1 MKEKSNGQSIFHRW
15 LLDNKIVSAM
25 LMILLFLIIVF
36 MIHKVAF
43 IFNPVAEFF
52 SAVGAP
58 IIIAGV
64 FYFLLNPMVDWA
76 ERRFN
81 FPRIATISIQFI
93 VLAVLIIWGL
103 AVFIP
108 WMSNQII
115 SLVNEWPT
123 YWHKIVTMINHFTS
137 NKQFNAVNKWFNTT
151 NSEISTWLK
160 DYSAEYA
167 KKGLHGVSSVVGTVT
182 SVVIAIITFPF
193 VLFYL
198 LKDGHQMPAYI
209 AKFLPV
215 KARHS
220 FLETLKEISTQIS
233 NYIRGQISVA
243 FAVMIMFAIG
253 YTIIGLPYGWL
264 IAIVAGI
271 LNIIPF
277 LGSFLA
283 MVPAV
288 VVGIFVSPV
297 MLISV
302 LVVFMIEQTLEGRII
317 SPKLLGSSMKIHPVT
332 VLIVLLSAGN
342 IFGILGVIFGV
353 PGYAI
358 LKVLIYRFYNW
369 WQTSSDLFKETDRK
383 SVV

>member
-25 LMILLFLIIVF
+25 FMILLFLIIVF

-108 WMSNQII
+108 WMSSQII

-369 WQTSSDLFKETDRK
+369 WQTSSDLFKETD
-383 SVV
+383 

>member
-25 LMILLFLIIVF
+25 FMILLFLIIVF

-43 IFNPVAEFF
+43 IFDPVAEFF

-108 WMSNQII
+108 WMSSQII

-215 KARHS
+215 KARRS
-220 FLETLKEISTQIS
+220 FLEMLKEISTQIS

-302 LVVFMIEQTLEGRII
+302 LVVFMIEQTLEGRLI

-369 WQTSSDLFKETDRK
+369 WQTSSDLFKETDQN
-383 SVV
+383 

>member
-1 MKEKSNGQSIFHRW
+1 MKEKPNGQSIFQRW
-15 LLDNKIVSAM
+15 MLDNKVVSAM
-25 LMILLFLIIVF
+25 LMILLFLIIIF
-36 MIHKVAF
+36 MLHKVEF
-43 IFNPVAEFF
+43 IFAPVAEFF
-52 SAVGAP
+52 RAVGAP

-76 ERRFN
+76 ERRYN
-81 FPRIATISIQFI
+81 FPRIATISIQFL

-108 WMSNQII
+108 WVSSQIG
-115 SLVNEWPT
+115 SLVEEWPT
-123 YWHKIVTMINHFTS
+123 YWHKIVHMVDRFTS
-137 NKQFNAVNKWFNTT
+137 NKQFNAINKWFNTT
-151 NSEISTWLK
+151 NTEISSWLQ

-198 LKDGHQMPAYI
+198 LKDGHQMPAYV
-209 AKFLPV
+209 AKFLPT
-215 KARHS
+215 KARRS

-233 NYIRGQISVA
+233 NYIRGQIAVA

-283 MVPAV
+283 MVPAI
-288 VVGIFVSPV
+288 VVGIFVSPI

-302 LVVFMIEQTLEGRII
+302 LIVFMIEQTLEGRLI

-342 IFGILGVIFGV
+342 VFGILGVIFGV

-358 LKVLIYRFYNW
+358 LKVLVYRFYSW
-369 WQTSSDLFKETDRK
+369 WESTSDIFKETD
-383 SVV
+383 

>member
-25 LMILLFLIIVF
+25 FMILLFLIIVF

-43 IFNPVAEFF
+43 IFDPVAEFF

-76 ERRFN
+76 ERCFN

-108 WMSNQII
+108 WMSSQII

-215 KARHS
+215 KARRS
-220 FLETLKEISTQIS
+220 FLEMLKEISTQIS

-369 WQTSSDLFKETDRK
+369 WQTSSDLFKETDQN
-383 SVV
+383 

>member
-25 LMILLFLIIVF
+25 FMILLFLIIVF

-43 IFNPVAEFF
+43 IFDPVAEFF

-76 ERRFN
+76 EQRFN

-108 WMSNQII
+108 WMSSQII

-215 KARHS
+215 KARRS
-220 FLETLKEISTQIS
+220 FLEMLKEISTQIS

-369 WQTSSDLFKETDRK
+369 WQTSSDLFKETDQN
-383 SVV
+383 

>member
-25 LMILLFLIIVF
+25 FMILLFLIIVF

-108 WMSNQII
+108 WMSSQII

-253 YTIIGLPYGWL
+253 IRL
-264 IAIVAGI
+264 
-271 LNIIPF
+271 
-277 LGSFLA
+277 LA
-283 MVPAV
+283 YHMV
-288 VVGIFVSPV
+288 G
-297 MLISV
+297 
-302 LVVFMIEQTLEGRII
+302 
-317 SPKLLGSSMKIHPVT
+317 
-332 VLIVLLSAGN
+332 
-342 IFGILGVIFGV
+342 
-353 PGYAI
+353 
-358 LKVLIYRFYNW
+358 
-369 WQTSSDLFKETDRK
+369 
-383 SVV
+383 

>member
-1 MKEKSNGQSIFHRW
+1 MKEKPNGQSIFQRW
-15 LLDNKIVSAM
+15 MLDNKVVSAM
-25 LMILLFLIIVF
+25 LMILLFLIIIF
-36 MIHKVAF
+36 MLHKVEF
-43 IFNPVAEFF
+43 IFAPVAEFF
-52 SAVGAP
+52 RAVGAP

-76 ERRFN
+76 ERRYN
-81 FPRIATISIQFI
+81 FPRIATISIQFL
-93 VLAVLIIWGL
+93 VLAVLIVWGL

-108 WMSNQII
+108 WVSSQIG
-115 SLVNEWPT
+115 SLVEEWPT
-123 YWHKIVTMINHFTS
+123 YWHKIVHMVDQFTS
-137 NKQFNAVNKWFNTT
+137 NKQFNAINKWFNTT
-151 NSEISTWLK
+151 NTEISSWLQ

-198 LKDGHQMPAYI
+198 LKDGHQMPVYI
-209 AKFLPV
+209 AKFLPA
-215 KARHS
+215 KARRS

-233 NYIRGQISVA
+233 NYIRGQIAVA

-283 MVPAV
+283 MVPAI
-288 VVGIFVSPV
+288 VVGIFVSPI

-302 LVVFMIEQTLEGRII
+302 LIVFMIEQTLEGRLI

-342 IFGILGVIFGV
+342 VFGILGVVFGV

-358 LKVLIYRFYNW
+358 LKVLIYRFYSW
-369 WQTSSDLFKETDRK
+369 WESTSDIFKETD
-383 SVV
+383 

>member
-1 MKEKSNGQSIFHRW
+1 MKEKSNGQSVFHRW

-25 LMILLFLIIVF
+25 FMILLFLIIVF

-43 IFNPVAEFF
+43 IFDPVAEFF

-108 WMSNQII
+108 WMSSQII

-215 KARHS
+215 KARRS
-220 FLETLKEISTQIS
+220 FLEMLKEISTQIS

-369 WQTSSDLFKETDRK
+369 WQTSSDLFKETDQN
-383 SVV
+383 

>member
-25 LMILLFLIIVF
+25 FMILLFLIIVF
-36 MIHKVAF
+36 MIHKVVF
-43 IFNPVAEFF
+43 IFDPVAEFF

-108 WMSNQII
+108 WMSSQII

-215 KARHS
+215 KARRS
-220 FLETLKEISTQIS
+220 FLEMLKEISTQIS

-369 WQTSSDLFKETDRK
+369 WQTSSDLFKETDQN
-383 SVV
+383 

>member
-1 MKEKSNGQSIFHRW
+1 MKEKPNGQSIFQRW
-15 LLDNKIVSAM
+15 MLDNKVVSAM
-25 LMILLFLIIVF
+25 LMILLFLIIIF
-36 MIHKVAF
+36 MLHKVEF
-43 IFNPVAEFF
+43 IFAPVAEFF
-52 SAVGAP
+52 RAVGAP

-76 ERRFN
+76 ERRYN
-81 FPRIATISIQFI
+81 FPRIATISIQFL

-108 WMSNQII
+108 WVSSQIG
-115 SLVNEWPT
+115 SLVEEWPT
-123 YWHKIVTMINHFTS
+123 YWHKIVHMVDRFTS
-137 NKQFNAVNKWFNTT
+137 NKQFNAINKWFNTT
-151 NSEISTWLK
+151 NTEISSWLQ

-198 LKDGHQMPAYI
+198 LKDGHQMPAYV
-209 AKFLPV
+209 AKFLPA
-215 KARHS
+215 KARRS

-233 NYIRGQISVA
+233 NYIRGQIAVA

-283 MVPAV
+283 MVPAI
-288 VVGIFVSPV
+288 VVGVFVSPI
-297 MLISV
+297 MLASV
-302 LVVFMIEQTLEGRII
+302 LIVFMIEQTLEGRLI

-342 IFGILGVIFGV
+342 VFGILGVIFGV

-358 LKVLIYRFYNW
+358 LKVLVYRFYSW
-369 WQTSSDLFKETDRK
+369 WESTSDIFKETD
-383 SVV
+383 

>member
-25 LMILLFLIIVF
+25 FMILLFLIIVF

-43 IFNPVAEFF
+43 IFDPVAEFF

-81 FPRIATISIQFI
+81 LPRIATISIQFI

-108 WMSNQII
+108 WMSSQII

-215 KARHS
+215 KARRS

-369 WQTSSDLFKETDRK
+369 WQTSSDLFKETDQN
-383 SVV
+383 

>member
-15 LLDNKIVSAM
+15 LLDNKIISAM
-25 LMILLFLIIVF
+25 FMILLFLIIVF

-43 IFNPVAEFF
+43 IFDPVAEFF

-108 WMSNQII
+108 WMSSQII

-215 KARHS
+215 KARRS
-220 FLETLKEISTQIS
+220 FLEMLKEISTQIS

-369 WQTSSDLFKETDRK
+369 WQTSSDLFKETDQN
-383 SVV
+383 

>member
-25 LMILLFLIIVF
+25 FMILLFLIIVF

-43 IFNPVAEFF
+43 IFDPVAEFF

-108 WMSNQII
+108 WMSSQII

-215 KARHS
+215 KARRS
-220 FLETLKEISTQIS
+220 FLEMLKEISTQIS

-369 WQTSSDLFKETDRK
+369 WQTSSDLFRETDQN
-383 SVV
+383 

>member
-1 MKEKSNGQSIFHRW
+1 MKEKPNGQSIFQRW
-15 LLDNKIVSAM
+15 MLDNKVVSAM
-25 LMILLFLIIVF
+25 LMILLFLIIIF
-36 MIHKVAF
+36 MLHKVEF
-43 IFNPVAEFF
+43 IFAPVAEFF
-52 SAVGAP
+52 RAVGAP

-76 ERRFN
+76 ERRYN
-81 FPRIATISIQFI
+81 FPRIATISIQFL

-108 WMSNQII
+108 WVSSQIG
-115 SLVNEWPT
+115 SLVEEWPT
-123 YWHKIVTMINHFTS
+123 YWHKIVHMVDRFTS
-137 NKQFNAVNKWFNTT
+137 NKQFNAINKWFNTT
-151 NSEISTWLK
+151 NTEISSWLQ

-198 LKDGHQMPAYI
+198 LKDGHQMPAYV
-209 AKFLPV
+209 AKFLPA
-215 KARHS
+215 KARRS

-233 NYIRGQISVA
+233 NYIRGQIAVA

-283 MVPAV
+283 MVPAI
-288 VVGIFVSPV
+288 VVGIFVSPI

-302 LVVFMIEQTLEGRII
+302 LIVFMIEQTLEGRLI

-342 IFGILGVIFGV
+342 VFGVLGVIFGV

-358 LKVLIYRFYNW
+358 LKVLVYRFYSW
-369 WQTSSDLFKETDRK
+369 WESTSDIFKETD
-383 SVV
+383 

>member
-25 LMILLFLIIVF
+25 FMILLFLIIVF

-43 IFNPVAEFF
+43 IFDPVAEFF

-81 FPRIATISIQFI
+81 FPRIATISMQFI

-108 WMSNQII
+108 WMSSQII

-215 KARHS
+215 KARRS

-369 WQTSSDLFKETDRK
+369 WQTSSDLFKETDQN
-383 SVV
+383 

>member
-1 MKEKSNGQSIFHRW
+1 MKEKPNGQSIFQRW
-15 LLDNKIVSAM
+15 MLDNKVVSVM
-25 LMILLFLIIVF
+25 LMILLFLIIIF
-36 MIHKVAF
+36 MLHKVEF
-43 IFNPVAEFF
+43 IFAPVAEFF
-52 SAVGAP
+52 RAVGAP

-76 ERRFN
+76 ERRYN
-81 FPRIATISIQFI
+81 FPRIATISIQFL
-93 VLAVLIIWGL
+93 VLVVLIVWGL

-108 WMSNQII
+108 WVSSQIG
-115 SLVNEWPT
+115 SLVEEWPT
-123 YWHKIVTMINHFTS
+123 YWHKIVHMVDQFTS
-137 NKQFNAVNKWFNTT
+137 NKQFNAINKWFNTT
-151 NSEISTWLK
+151 NTEISSWLQ

-198 LKDGHQMPAYI
+198 LKDGHQMPAYV
-209 AKFLPV
+209 AKFLPA
-215 KARHS
+215 KARRS

-233 NYIRGQISVA
+233 NYIRGQIAVA

-283 MVPAV
+283 MVPAI
-288 VVGIFVSPV
+288 VVGIFVSPI

-302 LVVFMIEQTLEGRII
+302 LIVFMIEQTLEGRLI

-342 IFGILGVIFGV
+342 VFGILGVVFGV

-358 LKVLIYRFYNW
+358 LKVLIYRFYSW
-369 WQTSSDLFKETDRK
+369 WESTSDIFKETD
-383 SVV
+383 

>member
-1 MKEKSNGQSIFHRW
+1 MKEKPNGQSIFQRW
-15 LLDNKIVSAM
+15 MLDNKVVSAM
-25 LMILLFLIIVF
+25 LMILLFLIIIF
-36 MIHKVAF
+36 MLHKVEF
-43 IFNPVAEFF
+43 IFAPVAEFF
-52 SAVGAP
+52 RAVGAP

-76 ERRFN
+76 ERRYN
-81 FPRIATISIQFI
+81 FPRIATISIQFL
-93 VLAVLIIWGL
+93 VLVVLIVWGL

-108 WMSNQII
+108 WVSSQIG
-115 SLVNEWPT
+115 SLVEEWPT
-123 YWHKIVTMINHFTS
+123 YWHKIVHMVDQFTS
-137 NKQFNAVNKWFNTT
+137 NKQFNAINKWFNTT
-151 NSEISTWLK
+151 NTEISSWLQ

-198 LKDGHQMPAYI
+198 LKDGHQMPAYV
-209 AKFLPV
+209 AKFLPA
-215 KARHS
+215 KARRS

-233 NYIRGQISVA
+233 NYIRGQIAVA

-283 MVPAV
+283 MVPAI
-288 VVGIFVSPV
+288 VVGIFVSPI
-297 MLISV
+297 MLASV
-302 LVVFMIEQTLEGRII
+302 LIVFMIEQTLEGRLI

-342 IFGILGVIFGV
+342 VFGILGVIFGV

-358 LKVLIYRFYNW
+358 LKVLVYRFYSW
-369 WQTSSDLFKETDRK
+369 WESTSDIFKETD
-383 SVV
+383 

>member
-25 LMILLFLIIVF
+25 FMILLFLIIIF

-43 IFNPVAEFF
+43 IFDPVAEFF

-108 WMSNQII
+108 WMSSQII

-215 KARHS
+215 KARRS
-220 FLETLKEISTQIS
+220 FLEMLKEISTQIS

-369 WQTSSDLFKETDRK
+369 WQTSSDLFKETDQN
-383 SVV
+383 

>member
-25 LMILLFLIIVF
+25 FMILLFLIIVF

-43 IFNPVAEFF
+43 IFDPVAEFF

-108 WMSNQII
+108 WMSSQII

-167 KKGLHGVSSVVGTVT
+167 KKGLHGVSSVVGTLT

-215 KARHS
+215 KARRS
-220 FLETLKEISTQIS
+220 FLEMLKEISTQIS

-369 WQTSSDLFKETDRK
+369 WQTSSDLFKETDQN
-383 SVV
+383 

>member
-1 MKEKSNGQSIFHRW
+1 MKEKPNGQSIFQRW
-15 LLDNKIVSAM
+15 MLDNKVVSAM
-25 LMILLFLIIVF
+25 LMILLFLIIIF
-36 MIHKVAF
+36 MLHKVEF
-43 IFNPVAEFF
+43 IFAPVAEFF
-52 SAVGAP
+52 RAVGAP

-76 ERRFN
+76 ERRYN
-81 FPRIATISIQFI
+81 FPRIATISIQFL
-93 VLAVLIIWGL
+93 VLAVLIVWGL

-108 WMSNQII
+108 WVSSQIG
-115 SLVNEWPT
+115 SLVEEWPT
-123 YWHKIVTMINHFTS
+123 YWHKIVHMVDQFTS
-137 NKQFNAVNKWFNTT
+137 NKQFNAINKWFNTT
-151 NSEISTWLK
+151 NTEISSWLQ

-209 AKFLPV
+209 AKFLPA
-215 KARHS
+215 KARRS

-233 NYIRGQISVA
+233 NYIRGQIAVA

-283 MVPAV
+283 MVPAI
-288 VVGIFVSPV
+288 VVGIFVSPI

-302 LVVFMIEQTLEGRII
+302 LIVFMIEQTLEGRLI

-342 IFGILGVIFGV
+342 VFGVLGVIFGV

-358 LKVLIYRFYNW
+358 LKVLVYRFYSW
-369 WQTSSDLFKETDRK
+369 WESTSDIFKETD
-383 SVV
+383 

>member
-1 MKEKSNGQSIFHRW
+1 MKEKPNGQSIFQRW
-15 LLDNKIVSAM
+15 MLDNKVVSAM
-25 LMILLFLIIVF
+25 LMILLFLIIIF
-36 MIHKVAF
+36 MLHKVEF
-43 IFNPVAEFF
+43 IFAPVAEFF
-52 SAVGAP
+52 RAVGAP

-76 ERRFN
+76 ERRYN
-81 FPRIATISIQFI
+81 FPRIATISIQFL

-108 WMSNQII
+108 WVSSQIG
-115 SLVNEWPT
+115 SLVEEWPT
-123 YWHKIVTMINHFTS
+123 YWHKIVHMVDRFTS
-137 NKQFNAVNKWFNTT
+137 NKQFNAINKWFNTT
-151 NSEISTWLK
+151 NTEISSWLQ

-198 LKDGHQMPAYI
+198 LKDGHQMPAYV
-209 AKFLPV
+209 AKFLPA
-215 KARHS
+215 KARRS

-233 NYIRGQISVA
+233 NYIRGQIAVA

-283 MVPAV
+283 MVPAI
-288 VVGIFVSPV
+288 VVGIFVSPI
-297 MLISV
+297 MLASV
-302 LVVFMIEQTLEGRII
+302 LIVFMIEQTLEGRLI

-342 IFGILGVIFGV
+342 VFGILGVIFGV

-358 LKVLIYRFYNW
+358 LKVLVYRFYSW
-369 WQTSSDLFKETDRK
+369 WESTSDIFKETD
-383 SVV
+383 

>member
-115 SLVNEWPT
+115 SLVNEWLT

-215 KARHS
+215 KARYS

-369 WQTSSDLFKETDRK
+369 WQTSSDLFKETNQN
-383 SVV
+383 

>member
-1 MKEKSNGQSIFHRW
+1 MKEKPNGQSIFQRW
-15 LLDNKIVSAM
+15 MLDNKVVSAM
-25 LMILLFLIIVF
+25 LMILLFLIIIF
-36 MIHKVAF
+36 MLHKVEF
-43 IFNPVAEFF
+43 IFAPVAEFF
-52 SAVGAP
+52 RAVGAP

-76 ERRFN
+76 ERRYN
-81 FPRIATISIQFI
+81 FPRIATISIQFL
-93 VLAVLIIWGL
+93 VLAVLIVWGL

-108 WMSNQII
+108 WVSSQIG
-115 SLVNEWPT
+115 SLVEEWPT
-123 YWHKIVTMINHFTS
+123 YWHKIVHMVDQFTS
-137 NKQFNAVNKWFNTT
+137 NKQFNAINKWFNTT
-151 NSEISTWLK
+151 NTEISSWLQ

-209 AKFLPV
+209 AKFLPA
-215 KARHS
+215 KARRS

-233 NYIRGQISVA
+233 NYIRGQIAVA

-253 YTIIGLPYGWL
+253 YTIIGLSYGWL

-283 MVPAV
+283 MVPAI
-288 VVGIFVSPV
+288 VVGIFVSPI

-302 LVVFMIEQTLEGRII
+302 LIVFMIEQTLEGRLI

-342 IFGILGVIFGV
+342 VFGILGVVFGV

-358 LKVLIYRFYNW
+358 LKVLIYRFYSW
-369 WQTSSDLFKETDRK
+369 WESTSDIFKETD
-383 SVV
+383 

>member
-25 LMILLFLIIVF
+25 FMILLFLIIVF

-108 WMSNQII
+108 WMSSQII

-215 KARHS
+215 KARRS
-220 FLETLKEISTQIS
+220 FLEMLKEISTQIS

-369 WQTSSDLFKETDRK
+369 WQTSSDLFKETDQN
-383 SVV
+383 

>member
-25 LMILLFLIIVF
+25 FMILLFLIIVF

-43 IFNPVAEFF
+43 IFDPVAEFF

-81 FPRIATISIQFI
+81 LPRIATISIQFI

-108 WMSNQII
+108 WMSSQII

-215 KARHS
+215 KARRS
-220 FLETLKEISTQIS
+220 FLEMLKEISTQIS

-369 WQTSSDLFKETDRK
+369 WQTSSDLFKETDQN
-383 SVV
+383 

>member
-25 LMILLFLIIVF
+25 FMILLFLIIVF

-43 IFNPVAEFF
+43 IFDPVAEFF

-108 WMSNQII
+108 WMSSQII

-215 KARHS
+215 KARRS
-220 FLETLKEISTQIS
+220 FLEMLKEISTQIS

-369 WQTSSDLFKETDRK
+369 WQTSSDFFKETDQN
-383 SVV
+383 

>member
-1 MKEKSNGQSIFHRW
+1 MKEKPNGQSIFQRW
-15 LLDNKIVSAM
+15 MLDNKVVSAM
-25 LMILLFLIIVF
+25 LMILLFLIIIF
-36 MIHKVAF
+36 MLHKVEF
-43 IFNPVAEFF
+43 IFAPVAEFF
-52 SAVGAP
+52 RAVGAP

-76 ERRFN
+76 ERRYN
-81 FPRIATISIQFI
+81 FPRIATISIQFL

-108 WMSNQII
+108 WVSSQIG
-115 SLVNEWPT
+115 SLVEEWPT
-123 YWHKIVTMINHFTS
+123 YWHKIVHMVDRFTS
-137 NKQFNAVNKWFNTT
+137 NKQFNAINKWFNTT
-151 NSEISTWLK
+151 NTEISSWLQ

-209 AKFLPV
+209 AKFLPA
-215 KARHS
+215 KARRS

-233 NYIRGQISVA
+233 NYIRGQIAVA

-283 MVPAV
+283 MVPAI
-288 VVGIFVSPV
+288 VVGIFVSPI

-302 LVVFMIEQTLEGRII
+302 LIVFMIEQTLEGRLI

-342 IFGILGVIFGV
+342 VFGILGVIFGV

-358 LKVLIYRFYNW
+358 LKVLVYRFYSW
-369 WQTSSDLFKETDRK
+369 WESTSDIFKETD
-383 SVV
+383 

>member
-1 MKEKSNGQSIFHRW
+1 MKEKPNGQSIFQRW
-15 LLDNKIVSAM
+15 LLDNKFVSAM
-25 LMILLFLIIVF
+25 LMILLFLIIIF
-36 MIHKVAF
+36 MLHKVAF
-43 IFNPVAEFF
+43 IFAPVAEFF
-52 SAVGAP
+52 RAVGAP

-76 ERRFN
+76 ERRYN
-81 FPRIATISIQFI
+81 FPRIATISIQFL
-93 VLAVLIIWGL
+93 VLAILIVWGL
-103 AVFIP
+103 AVFVP
-108 WMSNQII
+108 WVSSQIG
-115 SLVNEWPT
+115 SLVDEWPT
-123 YWHKIVTMINHFTS
+123 YWHKIVRMVDQFTS
-137 NKQFNAVNKWFNTT
+137 NKQFNAINKWFNTT
-151 NSEISTWLK
+151 NTEISSWLQ

-198 LKDGHQMPAYI
+198 LKDGHQMPAYV
-209 AKFLPV
+209 AKFLPA
-215 KARHS
+215 KARRS

-233 NYIRGQISVA
+233 NYIRGQIAVA

-283 MVPAV
+283 MVPAI
-288 VVGIFVSPV
+288 VVGIFVSPI
-297 MLISV
+297 MLASV
-302 LVVFMIEQTLEGRII
+302 LIVFMIEQTLEGRLI

-342 IFGILGVIFGV
+342 VFGVLGVIFGV

-358 LKVLIYRFYNW
+358 LKVLVYRFYSW
-369 WQTSSDLFKETDRK
+369 WESTSDIFKEAD
-383 SVV
+383 

>member
-1 MKEKSNGQSIFHRW
+1 MKEKPNGQSIFQRW
-15 LLDNKIVSAM
+15 MLDNKVVSAM
-25 LMILLFLIIVF
+25 LMILLFLIIIF
-36 MIHKVAF
+36 MLHKVEF
-43 IFNPVAEFF
+43 IFAPVAEFF
-52 SAVGAP
+52 RAVGAP

-76 ERRFN
+76 ERRYN
-81 FPRIATISIQFI
+81 FPRIATISIQFL
-93 VLAVLIIWGL
+93 VLAVLIVWGL

-108 WMSNQII
+108 WVSSQIG
-115 SLVNEWPT
+115 SLVEEWPT
-123 YWHKIVTMINHFTS
+123 YWHKIVHMVDQFTS
-137 NKQFNAVNKWFNTT
+137 NKQFNAINKWFNTT
-151 NSEISTWLK
+151 NTEISSWLQ

-198 LKDGHQMPAYI
+198 LKDGHQMPAYV
-209 AKFLPV
+209 AKFLPA
-215 KARHS
+215 KARRS

-233 NYIRGQISVA
+233 NYIRGQIAVA

-283 MVPAV
+283 MVPAI
-288 VVGIFVSPV
+288 VVGIFVSPI
-297 MLISV
+297 MLASV
-302 LVVFMIEQTLEGRII
+302 LIVFMIEQTLEGRLI

-342 IFGILGVIFGV
+342 VFGILGVIFGV

-358 LKVLIYRFYNW
+358 LKVLVYRFYSW
-369 WQTSSDLFKETDRK
+369 WESTSDIFKETD
-383 SVV
+383 

>member
-1 MKEKSNGQSIFHRW
+1 MKEKPNGQSIFQRW
-15 LLDNKIVSAM
+15 MLDNKVVSAM
-25 LMILLFLIIVF
+25 LMILLFLIIIF
-36 MIHKVAF
+36 MLHKVEF
-43 IFNPVAEFF
+43 IFAPVAEFF
-52 SAVGAP
+52 RAVGAP

-64 FYFLLNPMVDWA
+64 FYFLLNPMIDWA
-76 ERRFN
+76 ERRYN
-81 FPRIATISIQFI
+81 FPRIATISIQFL
-93 VLAVLIIWGL
+93 VLAVLIVWGL

-108 WMSNQII
+108 WVSSQIG
-115 SLVNEWPT
+115 SLVEEWPT
-123 YWHKIVTMINHFTS
+123 YWHKIVHMVDQFTS
-137 NKQFNAVNKWFNTT
+137 NKQFNAINKWFNTT
-151 NSEISTWLK
+151 NTEISSWLQ

-209 AKFLPV
+209 AKFLPA
-215 KARHS
+215 KARRS

-233 NYIRGQISVA
+233 NYIRGQIAVA

-283 MVPAV
+283 MVPAI
-288 VVGIFVSPV
+288 VVGIFVSPI

-302 LVVFMIEQTLEGRII
+302 LIVFMIEQTLEGRLI

-342 IFGILGVIFGV
+342 VFGILGVVFGV

-358 LKVLIYRFYNW
+358 LKVLIYRFYSW
-369 WQTSSDLFKETDRK
+369 WESTSDIFKETD
-383 SVV
+383 

>member
-25 LMILLFLIIVF
+25 FMILLFLIIVF

-43 IFNPVAEFF
+43 IFDPVAEFF

-81 FPRIATISIQFI
+81 FPRIVTISIQFI

-108 WMSNQII
+108 WMSSQII

-215 KARHS
+215 KARRS
-220 FLETLKEISTQIS
+220 FLEMLKEISTQIS

-369 WQTSSDLFKETDRK
+369 WQTSSDLFKETDQN
-383 SVV
+383 

>member
-1 MKEKSNGQSIFHRW
+1 MKEKPNSQSIFQRW
-15 LLDNKIVSAM
+15 MLDNKVVSAM
-25 LMILLFLIIVF
+25 LMILLFLIIIF
-36 MIHKVAF
+36 MLHKVEF
-43 IFNPVAEFF
+43 IFAPVAEFF
-52 SAVGAP
+52 RAVGAP

-76 ERRFN
+76 ERRYN
-81 FPRIATISIQFI
+81 FPRIATISIQFLI
-93 VLAVLIIWGL
+93 LAVLIVWGL

-108 WMSNQII
+108 WVSSQIG
-115 SLVNEWPT
+115 SLVEEWPT
-123 YWHKIVTMINHFTS
+123 YWHKIVHMVDQFTS
-137 NKQFNAVNKWFNTT
+137 NKQFNAINKWFNTT
-151 NSEISTWLK
+151 NTEISSWLQ

-198 LKDGHQMPAYI
+198 LKDGHQMPAYV
-209 AKFLPV
+209 AKFLPA
-215 KARHS
+215 KARRS

-233 NYIRGQISVA
+233 NYIRGQIAVA

-283 MVPAV
+283 MVPAI
-288 VVGIFVSPV
+288 VVGIFVSPI
-297 MLISV
+297 MLASV
-302 LVVFMIEQTLEGRII
+302 LIVFMIEQTLEGRLI

-342 IFGILGVIFGV
+342 VFGILGVIFGV

-358 LKVLIYRFYNW
+358 LKVLVYRFYSW
-369 WQTSSDLFKETDRK
+369 WESTSDIFKETD
-383 SVV
+383 

>member
-1 MKEKSNGQSIFHRW
+1 MKEKPNSQSIFQRW
-15 LLDNKIVSAM
+15 MLDNKVVSAM
-25 LMILLFLIIVF
+25 LMILLFLIIIF
-36 MIHKVAF
+36 MLHKVEF
-43 IFNPVAEFF
+43 IFAPVAEFF
-52 SAVGAP
+52 RAVGAP

-76 ERRFN
+76 ERRYN
-81 FPRIATISIQFI
+81 FPRIATISIQFLI
-93 VLAVLIIWGL
+93 LAVLIVWGL

-108 WMSNQII
+108 WVSSQIG
-115 SLVNEWPT
+115 SLVEEWPT
-123 YWHKIVTMINHFTS
+123 YWHKIVHMVDQFTS
-137 NKQFNAVNKWFNTT
+137 NKQFNAINKWFNTT
-151 NSEISTWLK
+151 NTEISSWLQ

-182 SVVIAIITFPF
+182 SVVISIITFPF

-198 LKDGHQMPAYI
+198 LKDGHQMPAYV
-209 AKFLPV
+209 AKFLPA
-215 KARHS
+215 KARRS

-233 NYIRGQISVA
+233 NYIRGQIAVA

-283 MVPAV
+283 MVPAI
-288 VVGIFVSPV
+288 VVGIFVSPI

-302 LVVFMIEQTLEGRII
+302 LIVFMIEQTLEGRLI

-342 IFGILGVIFGV
+342 VFGVLGVIFGV

-358 LKVLIYRFYNW
+358 LKVLVYRFYSW
-369 WQTSSDLFKETDRK
+369 WESTSDIFKETD
-383 SVV
+383 

>member
-25 LMILLFLIIVF
+25 FMILLFLIIVF

-43 IFNPVAEFF
+43 IFDPVAEFF

-108 WMSNQII
+108 WMSSQII

-215 KARHS
+215 KARRS
-220 FLETLKEISTQIS
+220 FLEMLKEISTQIS

-369 WQTSSDLFKETDRK
+369 WQTSSDLFKETNQN
-383 SVV
+383 

>member
-25 LMILLFLIIVF
+25 FMILLFLIIVF

-43 IFNPVAEFF
+43 IFDPVAEFF

-108 WMSNQII
+108 WMSSQII

-215 KARHS
+215 KARRS
-220 FLETLKEISTQIS
+220 FLEMLKEISTQIS

-369 WQTSSDLFKETDRK
+369 WQTSSDLFKETDQN
-383 SVV
+383 

>member
-1 MKEKSNGQSIFHRW
+1 MKEKPNGQSIFQRW
-15 LLDNKIVSAM
+15 MLDNKVVSAM
-25 LMILLFLIIVF
+25 LMILLFLIIIF
-36 MIHKVAF
+36 MLHKVEF
-43 IFNPVAEFF
+43 IFAPVAEFF
-52 SAVGAP
+52 RAVGAP

-76 ERRFN
+76 ERRYN
-81 FPRIATISIQFI
+81 FPRIATISIQFL

-108 WMSNQII
+108 WVSSQIG
-115 SLVNEWPT
+115 SLVEEWPT
-123 YWHKIVTMINHFTS
+123 YWHKIVHMVDRFTS
-137 NKQFNAVNKWFNTT
+137 NKQFNAINKWFNTT
-151 NSEISTWLK
+151 NTEISSWLQ

-198 LKDGHQMPAYI
+198 LKDGHQMPAYV
-209 AKFLPV
+209 AKFLPT
-215 KARHS
+215 KARRS

-233 NYIRGQISVA
+233 NYIRGQIAVA

-283 MVPAV
+283 MVPAI
-288 VVGIFVSPV
+288 VVGIFVSPI
-297 MLISV
+297 MLASV
-302 LVVFMIEQTLEGRII
+302 LIVFMIEQTLEGRLI

-342 IFGILGVIFGV
+342 VFGILGVIFGV

-358 LKVLIYRFYNW
+358 LKVLVYRFYSW
-369 WQTSSDLFKETDRK
+369 WESTSDIFKETD
-383 SVV
+383 

>member
-1 MKEKSNGQSIFHRW
+1 MKEKPNGQSIFQRW
-15 LLDNKIVSAM
+15 MLDNKVVSAM
-25 LMILLFLIIVF
+25 LMILLFLIIIF
-36 MIHKVAF
+36 MLHKVEF
-43 IFNPVAEFF
+43 IFAPVAEFF
-52 SAVGAP
+52 RAVGAP

-76 ERRFN
+76 ERRYN
-81 FPRIATISIQFI
+81 FPRIATISIQFL

-108 WMSNQII
+108 WVSSQIG
-115 SLVNEWPT
+115 SLVEEWPT
-123 YWHKIVTMINHFTS
+123 YWHKIVHMVDRFTS
-137 NKQFNAVNKWFNTT
+137 NKQFNAINKWFNTT
-151 NSEISTWLK
+151 NTEISSWLQ

-209 AKFLPV
+209 AKFLPA
-215 KARHS
+215 KARRS

-233 NYIRGQISVA
+233 NYIRGQIAVA

-283 MVPAV
+283 MVPAI
-288 VVGIFVSPV
+288 VVGIFVSPI
-297 MLISV
+297 MLASV
-302 LVVFMIEQTLEGRII
+302 LIVFMIEQTLEGRLI

-342 IFGILGVIFGV
+342 VFGILGVIFGV

-358 LKVLIYRFYNW
+358 LKVLVYRFYSW
-369 WQTSSDLFKETDRK
+369 WESTSDIFKETD
-383 SVV
+383 

>member
-1 MKEKSNGQSIFHRW
+1 MKEKSNGQSIFQRW

-25 LMILLFLIIVF
+25 FMILLFLIIVF

-43 IFNPVAEFF
+43 IFDPVAEFF

-108 WMSNQII
+108 WMSSQII

-215 KARHS
+215 KARRS
-220 FLETLKEISTQIS
+220 FLEMLKEISTQIS

-369 WQTSSDLFKETDRK
+369 WQTSSDLFKETDQN
-383 SVV
+383 